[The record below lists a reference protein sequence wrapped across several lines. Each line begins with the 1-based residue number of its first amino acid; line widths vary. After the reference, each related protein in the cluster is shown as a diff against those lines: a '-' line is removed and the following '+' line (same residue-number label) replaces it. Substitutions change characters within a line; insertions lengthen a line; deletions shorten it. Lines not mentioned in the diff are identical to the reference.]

1 MMTKDLNFFNTLK
14 NKKEKFVPIN
24 NKKIGMYVCGPTV
37 YDFPHIGNAR
47 PLVVFDVLFRL
58 LQNTYGKKKVTYVR
72 NITDIDDKII
82 ESSRKNKKNIKEL
95 TETITKS
102 FHEDCKYLNC
112 LNPTFEPKAT
122 EHIQDMIKMI
132 SNLLKNN
139 HAYENEK
146 HVYFSVSSF
155 KNYGKLS
162 NKNSEQLIAG
172 SRVEVSKY
180 KKDPLDFVLWK
191 PSEKNDPG
199 WNSPWGRGRPGW
211 HLECSVMSEKFLGK
225 QFDIHGGGL
234 DLVFPHHENEI
245 AQSCCANKNEKFAN
259 YWLHNGFVTFDKE
272 KMSKSIGNIVTINKL
287 RQNINGQVIRL
298 SLLSTH
304 YKQPLDWNEKL
315 INESQNTLDKWY
327 TQFEKVNPVELEEN
341 VLKPLYEDLNTPEYI
356 TKLHSLFD
364 ESSKGSKSSKSK
376 FISACQ
382 QIGLLQED
390 KKSWENFKKSKVKVD
405 KNFINQKI
413 QDRNEARK
421 KGNYKLADELR
432 KELEANGILI
442 EDKENKTIWKYK

>member
-1 MMTKDLNFFNTLK
+1 M
-14 NKKEKFVPIN
+14 
-24 NKKIGMYVCGPTV
+24 
-37 YDFPHIGNAR
+37 
-47 PLVVFDVLFRL
+47 FRL
-58 LQNTYGKKKVTYVR
+58 LQNLYNKDKVTYVR

-82 ESSRKNKKNIKEL
+82 ESSKKNNKSIKEL

-102 FHEDCKYLNC
+102 FHDDCSYLNC
-112 LNPTFEPKAT
+112 LKPTFEPKAT
-122 EHIQDMIKMI
+122 EHIKDMISMV

-172 SRVEVSKY
+172 SRVEISKY

-191 PSEKNDPG
+191 PSEENDPG

-211 HLECSVMSEKFLGK
+211 HLECSVMSEKFLCK

-259 YWLHNGFVTFDKE
+259 YWLHNGFVTFDKA
-272 KMSKSIGNIVTINKL
+272 KMSKSIGNIVAINKL
-287 RQNINGQVIRL
+287 RQNVNGQVVRL
-298 SLLSTH
+298 ALLSSH
-304 YKQPLDWNEKL
+304 YKQPLDWNDKL
-315 INESQNTLDKWY
+315 IKESQSTLDKWY
-327 TQFEKVNPVELEEN
+327 SQYEKVKPEELKDD
-341 VLKPLYEDLNTPEYI
+341 VIKPLQEDLNTPEYI
-356 TKLHSLFD
+356 AKLHSLF
-364 ESSKGSKSSKSK
+364 EKSSKGSKSSKIK
-376 FISACQ
+376 FLSACQ
-382 QIGLLQED
+382 LIGLLEED

-405 KNFINQKI
+405 ENFINKKI
-413 QDRNEARK
+413 KERNEARK
-421 KGNYKLADELR
+421 KNNYKLADTLR
-432 KELEANGILI
+432 EELEDNGVII
-442 EDKENKTIWKYK
+442 EDKQDKTIWKYK